1 MAGLIVLD
9 TTVLVDHI
17 RGSEAA
23 RAYLRGL
30 RELPACSEVTRTELL
45 RGIRSGERRATD
57 SLMANLQW
65 ISVDERISRRAGELG
80 RRYRRSHSTIGV
92 ADLLIAATVELSAGE
107 LATSNV
113 RDFPMLKGL
122 RPPY

>member
-80 RRYRRSHSTIGV
+80 RRYRRSHATIGV

-113 RDFPMLKGL
+113 RDFPMFKGL

>member
-1 MAGLIVLD
+1 MARLTVLD
-9 TTVLVDHI
+9 TTVLVDHV

-23 RAYLRGL
+23 RAYLLGL
-30 RELPACSEVTRTELL
+30 PDLPACSEVTRTELL

-57 SLMANLQW
+57 QLMGMIRW
-65 ISVDERISRRAGELG
+65 IAVDERISRRAGEIG

-92 ADLLIAATVELSAGE
+92 ADLLIAATAELVDGD

-113 RDFPMLKGL
+113 RDFPMFKGL
-122 RPPY
+122 RQPY

>member
-1 MAGLIVLD
+1 MARLTVLD
-9 TTVLVDHI
+9 TTVLVDHV

-30 RELPACSEVTRTELL
+30 SDIPACSEVTRTELL

-57 SLMANLQW
+57 QLMGMIQW
-65 ISVDERISRRAGELG
+65 IAVDERISRRAGELG
-80 RRYRRSHSTIGV
+80 RRYRRSHAAIGV
-92 ADLLIAATVELSAGE
+92 PDLLIAATAELADGD

-113 RDFPMLKGL
+113 RDFPMFKGL

>member
-30 RELPACSEVTRTELL
+30 RDLPACSEVTRTELL

-113 RDFPMLKGL
+113 RDFPMFKGL